1 VLLLALCNYHIKLK
15 YSFIYSYYSKI
26 DELKGFENAKEDLGE
41 SKEKEKAKI
50 DYYEYGG
57 FTKPGTKSLAEDL
70 VRANNESKLVY
81 CKFGKRYVEQI
92 EK

>member
-1 VLLLALCNYHIKLK
+1 LCKYHIKLK

-41 SKEKEKAKI
+41 SKEKERAKMI
-50 DYYEYGG
+50 DYSEYGG
-57 FTKPGTKSLAEDL
+57 LTKPGTKSLAEDL
-70 VRANNESKLVY
+70 VKANNDNKLVY